1 MPSGVMSTR
10 DRMLARAG
18 LEGVT
23 LEAADGPEGVV
34 GVPVDEGAGLAA
46 EGTQEVSRTKYKILN
61 FKEVHFNSCIYAVC
75 SFKTI

>member
-23 LEAADGPEGVV
+23 LEAAEGPEGVV

-46 EGTQEVSRTKYKILN
+46 ERTQEVSRT
-61 FKEVHFNSCIYAVC
+61 
-75 SFKTI
+75 

>member
-23 LEAADGPEGVV
+23 LEDADGPEGVV

-46 EGTQEVSRTKYKILN
+46 EGMQEV
-61 FKEVHFNSCIYAVC
+61 
-75 SFKTI
+75 